1 MITLNRL
8 AQSCLSATLKRFR
21 LKSNTSIK
29 ALGNYISVCWRN
41 MDILDIH
48 DEELQEERKKRATDI
63 IIATV
68 AYLKALGCEDIE
80 QLIKDRI
87 KEFE

>member
-1 MITLNRL
+1 
-8 AQSCLSATLKRFR
+8 
-21 LKSNTSIK
+21 
-29 ALGNYISVCWRN
+29 